1 MVIFVVLAVSQIKSE
16 AENLFSVEWHSTEN
30 EYLIVSEK
38 NNTLAH
44 SDSIGSDDKKAKTKT
59 KTFSLNF
66 VVLNR
71 ANDHLIEFHLIE
83 IVIFHLIESFN

>member
-1 MVIFVVLAVSQIKSE
+1 MLAVSQIKSE

-44 SDSIGSDDKKAKTKT
+44 SDSIGSDDKKKQKTKT
-59 KTFSLNF
+59 KTFSLNI

-71 ANDHLIEFHLIE
+71 YSI
-83 IVIFHLIESFN
+83 

>member
-59 KTFSLNF
+59 KTKTFSLNF

-71 ANDHLIEFHLIE
+71 YR
-83 IVIFHLIESFN
+83 